1 MSEVTKVSC
10 DTQGLAIDAIKSL
23 LGLSEADVQHLVVR
37 SMSGGISNN
46 NFLITLKNNA
56 QWVVKLSKGYLSH
69 GLQKEAQAYKLL
81 ANTSQGLDARFE
93 EKSLVGH
100 SGALLLQHVSGQ
112 TLNQWQQVPLSALTK
127 ALKSVHGVMA
137 GTAGSLLHPR
147 DVKLN
152 PALTLEKSWRYFSRS
167 NALQDKQLLNIKARI
182 AAILS
187 QHQKH
192 FAVISPFSMVHG
204 DVHPN
209 NLILNSDNTLQLIDW
224 ERAHFGDPA
233 FDLVAINWHASK
245 SIIDKKVQERLI
257 NCYSNNPTTQAELQL
272 RANCWGLFRL
282 LTDYLFLS
290 QHQLLPHKREQ
301 FFAEITEH
309 INGFC

>member
-1 MSEVTKVSC
+1 M
-10 DTQGLAIDAIKSL
+10 
-23 LGLSEADVQHLVVR
+23 
-37 SMSGGISNN
+37 
-46 NFLITLKNNA
+46 
-56 QWVVKLSKGYLSH
+56 
-69 GLQKEAQAYKLL
+69 
-81 ANTSQGLDARFE
+81 
-93 EKSLVGH
+93 
-100 SGALLLQHVSGQ
+100 LQHVSGQ

-167 NALQDKQLLNIKARI
+167 MRYKTSSFSISKLALPPYCRNIKS
-182 AAILS
+182 ILLLS
-187 QHQKH
+187 HH
-192 FAVISPFSMVHG
+192 FHCYG

-233 FDLVAINWHASK
+233 FDLVAINWHASN
-245 SIIDKKVQERLI
+245 IIDKKVQERLI

-301 FFAEITEH
+301 FFVEITEH